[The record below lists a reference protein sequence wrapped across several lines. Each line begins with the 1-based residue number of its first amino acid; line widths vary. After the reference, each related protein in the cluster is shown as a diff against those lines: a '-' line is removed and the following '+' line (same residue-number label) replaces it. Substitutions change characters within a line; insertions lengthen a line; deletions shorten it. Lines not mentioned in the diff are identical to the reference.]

1 MYIPRITAGN
11 EDFFLAREGEEFLL
25 IDEDGEVVFR
35 GTYQEMLYFLNRQAE
50 GEETY
55 AGTNR

>member
-1 MYIPRITAGN
+1 MYITAGN

-25 IDEDGEVVFR
+25 INEDAEVVFR

-50 GEETY
+50 GEEAH
-55 AGTNR
+55 AGINR

>member
-1 MYIPRITAGN
+1 MYITAGN

-25 IDEDGEVVFR
+25 INEDGEVVFR
-35 GTYQEMLYFLNRQAE
+35 GTYQEMIYFLNRQAE